1 MRHIDAVCSGARNE
15 GSPGALR
22 VIGRGYA
29 MASHKQKIAHYRQH
43 AAQCIAIAQ
52 TAPDTPTK
60 LTLLEI
66 ARGWLLLAEQAD
78 KNSETVLVYE
88 TPPHRQQPQDE

>member
-1 MRHIDAVCSGARNE
+1 
-15 GSPGALR
+15 
-22 VIGRGYA
+22 
-29 MASHKQKIAHYRQH
+29 MASHKQKIADYRQQ

-52 TAPDTPTK
+52 TAPDTQTK

-66 ARGWLLLAEQAD
+66 ARGWLLLADQAD

-88 TPPHRQQPQDE
+88 TPSHLQQPQDE